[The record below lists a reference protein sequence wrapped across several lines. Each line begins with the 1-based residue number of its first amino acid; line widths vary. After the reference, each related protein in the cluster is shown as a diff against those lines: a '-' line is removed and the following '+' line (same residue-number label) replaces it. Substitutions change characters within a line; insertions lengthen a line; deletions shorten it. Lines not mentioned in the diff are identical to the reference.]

1 MTRTI
6 FSGLQILHQDKWL
19 TGYAL
24 VVEEK
29 KIHSIIPSE
38 MVAHHLPAKEYHFP
52 DHHYLI
58 PGLIDLHIHGV
69 AGCDVMDGSEEA
81 LVTISHALAKEGV
94 SGFLA
99 TTMSVENEQLE
110 AVLKTISS
118 LLSYADGAAILGA
131 HLEGPFIS
139 KEKKG
144 AHRAAVMQLPNIE
157 LIRKWQALTHPVIKR
172 VTLAPELPGAIELIK
187 KLCEMN
193 VRVSIGHTHA
203 TYEETLLAIKA
214 GAKEATHLFNA
225 MRGLHQREP
234 GAVSALLLSDVIA
247 ELIVDGL
254 HLHPAIVELA
264 LRLKGK
270 ERLLLVTDA
279 IRAKCLRDGQYES
292 GDQQVNVQKGEARL

>member
-118 LLSYADGAAILGA
+118 LGA
-131 HLEGPFIS
+131 
-139 KEKKG
+139 
-144 AHRAAVMQLPNIE
+144 
-157 LIRKWQALTHPVIKR
+157 
-172 VTLAPELPGAIELIK
+172 
-187 KLCEMN
+187 
-193 VRVSIGHTHA
+193 
-203 TYEETLLAIKA
+203 
-214 GAKEATHLFNA
+214 
-225 MRGLHQREP
+225 
-234 GAVSALLLSDVIA
+234 
-247 ELIVDGL
+247 
-254 HLHPAIVELA
+254 
-264 LRLKGK
+264 
-270 ERLLLVTDA
+270 
-279 IRAKCLRDGQYES
+279 
-292 GDQQVNVQKGEARL
+292 